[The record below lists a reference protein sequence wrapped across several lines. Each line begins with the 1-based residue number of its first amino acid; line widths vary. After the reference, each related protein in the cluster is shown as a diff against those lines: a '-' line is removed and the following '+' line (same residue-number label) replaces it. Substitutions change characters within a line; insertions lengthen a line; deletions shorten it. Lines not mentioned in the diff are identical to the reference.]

1 LYTIK
6 WTGLEPNEDGWS
18 PPPDTIHW
26 VPAQHSVSQAKFEGP
41 GSPSALEHPVSGA
54 GRRAARAA
62 MSLLAELGSE
72 PQVPQWRHWIVYV
85 EPIGRITLPAGAR
98 HLLGTEVLVQA
109 VSRERMLV
117 LSGAGV
123 GASLPIDRRG
133 RLVLP
138 AWFRG
143 VTRPSG
149 SVLVAARSAPSPTVV
164 LAGTGLLEDL
174 VSHVAAEAR

>member
-1 LYTIK
+1 M
-6 WTGLEPNEDGWS
+6 
-18 PPPDTIHW
+18 
-26 VPAQHSVSQAKFEGP
+26 SQAKFDGP
-41 GSPSALEHPVSGA
+41 GSPSPLEHPVPVA
-54 GRRAARAA
+54 GKPPPRAA

-72 PQVPQWRHWIVYV
+72 PQMPQWRHWIVGV

-98 HLLGTEVLVQA
+98 HLLGTEVLVQV

-117 LSGAGV
+117 LRTGGV
-123 GASLPIDRRG
+123 GTNLPIDRRG

-143 VTRPSG
+143 TTRPSG
-149 SVLVAARSAPSPTVV
+149 SILVAARSATSPAVV

-174 VSHVAAEAR
+174 VSHVAAVAQ